1 LHFSQKFFT
10 IDESMDLTDELSD
23 NSPRGDRQDEQAVII
38 CLQFPKGK
46 LKQEKAL
53 AAIFELDAIFREII
67 EASGVGNYGGNEF
80 AESDIEESVT
90 FYLYGDDA
98 TKMYH
103 EVQPI
108 LDSLPSL
115 TGFYI
120 IKRYSAL
127 SESNTS
133 IIS

>member
-1 LHFSQKFFT
+1 
-10 IDESMDLTDELSD
+10 MDLTDELHD
-23 NSPRGDRQDEQAVII
+23 NSPRGNRQDEQAVII

-46 LKQEKAL
+46 LQNKKAL
-53 AAIFELDAIFREII
+53 NAILELGAIVREVI
-67 EASGVGNYGGNEF
+67 ETSCVGTYGGNEF
-80 AESDIEESVT
+80 AETDFDESVT

-98 TKMYH
+98 TTIYH
-103 EVQPI
+103 EVQPV
-108 LDSLPSL
+108 LDLLPGL

-127 SESNTS
+127 LKSTTS

>member
-1 LHFSQKFFT
+1 MNLK
-10 IDESMDLTDELSD
+10 DELPG
-23 NSPRGDRQDEQAVII
+23 NSPRGNRQDEQAVII

-46 LKQEKAL
+46 LENKKAL
-53 AAIFELDAIFREII
+53 NAIFELEAILREVIHQS
-67 EASGVGNYGGNEF
+67 EVGTYGGNEF
-80 AESDIEESVT
+80 AQTDIEESVT

-98 TKMYH
+98 TKIYH

-115 TGFYI
+115 SGFYV

-127 SESNTS
+127 LESTNT